1 VRPEPPSAPGV
12 SDLLKRALAGRL
24 REVGEALGAGRLE
37 AAAADAG
44 GPGPAPRT
52 ARGPAPSAER
62 QATERDAEESLRRLM
77 VSALPRL
84 RDLSVGDADRALV
97 FSLLTDLEAP
107 ARSEDL
113 RFLDAWNNVCEILL
127 AWPRDQLNRDD
138 ACGALRAYA
147 SLLETHIRRLEGR
160 P

>member
-1 VRPEPPSAPGV
+1 MRPDPTPAPGI

-24 REVGEALGAGRLE
+24 REVEEALGA
-37 AAAADAG
+37 
-44 GPGPAPRT
+44 APRA

-62 QATERDAEESLRRLM
+62 QPTERDAEECLRRLM
-77 VSALPRL
+77 VSVLPRL
-84 RDLSVGDADRALV
+84 RGRPVPDADLALV

-138 ACGALRAYA
+138 ARGALRAYA
-147 SLLETHIRRLEGR
+147 SLLESHIQRLEGR